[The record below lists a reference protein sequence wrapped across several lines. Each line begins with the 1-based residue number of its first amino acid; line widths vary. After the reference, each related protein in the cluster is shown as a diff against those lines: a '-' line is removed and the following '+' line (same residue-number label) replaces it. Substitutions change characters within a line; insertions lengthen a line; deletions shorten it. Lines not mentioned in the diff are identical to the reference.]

1 MLCAD
6 WIGGAVSQA
15 STFSFMCLLSKNGS
29 APRSVL
35 QAALVTV
42 IPLAV
47 AFFICAFWVCSATKK
62 DRPWNYLAK
71 RFVLTVVSVLYVA
84 YLPLFRTAI
93 NVFSCVDVYDSATLH
108 GIDTSNSYWAE
119 DTSVRCFADSHAT
132 LVFAIA
138 IPLIIFAILFLV
150 SLGMILIIARERG
163 ILDSPW
169 IQETIGMQF
178 KGFKEAYVFWDCI
191 VLLRKAL
198 IAVIA
203 TFSHSLGANLQG
215 HLLIALLLLVLFLH
229 IMVSPFKAELE
240 ALNLL
245 ESASLFVSLCTV
257 LCGLILDDEKTSD
270 DSLRAFLVAVV
281 LLLNIGLLLILFFF
295 LAKHKIRTIRF
306 YLLSAGRESHKSTL
320 ISMITIYCMLR
331 FRQFVD
337 ALWKKDR
344 STQTVI
350 HVQVRQETDPDQVEL
365 VDRSN

>member
-1 MLCAD
+1 
-6 WIGGAVSQA
+6 
-15 STFSFMCLLSKNGS
+15 MCLLSKNGS

-47 AFFICAFWVCSATKK
+47 AVFICAFWVCSATKK
-62 DRPWNYLAK
+62 ERPWNYLAK
-71 RFVLTVVSVLYVA
+71 RSIVTVVSVLYVA

-93 NVFSCVDVYDSATLH
+93 YVFSCVDVYDSATLD
-108 GIDTSNSYWAE
+108 GIDISHSYWAE

-132 LVFAIA
+132 LVFAVA
-138 IPLIIFAILFLV
+138 IPLFIFAIFFPV
-150 SLGMILIIARERG
+150 SLGVILIIARKRG

-178 KGFKEAYVFWDCI
+178 RGFKEAYVFWDCI

-203 TFSHSLGANLQG
+203 TFSHSLGASLQG

-229 IMVSPFKAELE
+229 IMVSPFKADLE

-257 LCGLILDDEKTSD
+257 LCGLILDDEKASD
-270 DSLRAFLVAVV
+270 DSLQAFLVAVV
-281 LLLNIGLLLILFFF
+281 LLLNIGLLLILFVF
-295 LAKHKIRTIRF
+295 LMKHKIRTIRF

-320 ISMITIYCMLR
+320 IGMIIIYCMLR

-344 STQTVI
+344 STQNVI
-350 HVQVRQETDPDQVEL
+350 RAQVRQETDPDQVEL
-365 VDRSN
+365 VNRSN